1 MKSTFSQSDA
11 AELLRYRKMIGAE
24 KVKIFTDLKKKHS
37 SHALTQD
44 ISVADYATAA
54 DFFDTDG
61 VIITGKH
68 TGEATDLGTEFFT
81 YKIFFM
87 RYSK

>member
-1 MKSTFSQSDA
+1 MSGCILR
-11 AELLRYRKMIGAE
+11 AER
-24 KVKIFTDLKKKHS
+24 VQIFTDLKKKHS